1 MKIVE
6 CVPNISE
13 GRNPEIYNAVAEA
26 AASVSG
32 VKLLDVDPGE
42 ETNRTVIT
50 FVGEP
55 EAVLE
60 GAYRLVK
67 RSFELIDMRAH
78 KGAHG
83 RQGATDVCPFV
94 PVSGVSMDDCVE
106 LARRL
111 GKRVGE
117 ELGVP
122 VYLYEYAATRPERR
136 SLARIRKGEYEAL
149 PEKLKTEAFA
159 PDFGPA
165 TFVPSFGAMVTGARK
180 FLVAYNVDLN
190 VTDKRWAN
198 RVAFDVRETGRSVAG
213 PDGEEIQ
220 EPGMLKAV
228 RGLGWYIP
236 EYGCAQV
243 SMNLVDLDVTP
254 VHAAFDACE
263 ESARQRGMRVTGSEL
278 VGLVPKKAILDAGVH
293 YLKRMERSPGVPESD
308 IVHTAVRSLGLNE
321 VAEFVPSEKIIEDIL
336 APERPLARLSVQGF
350 ADETSRDST
359 APGGGSV
366 AALAGA
372 LAAALAAMVANLPH
386 PKSAYGEVRDDL
398 ESIAVRAQ
406 ALKQKLL
413 DAIDDD
419 TWAFQRLMEAN
430 RAAPGE
436 RAAAVREATLG
447 AARVPLEVAEACPEI
462 AGLCAR
468 ARALGMPASA
478 SDAGVGAAMARAAA
492 LGAAMN
498 VRINLQDMADDA
510 DAREMLGR
518 ADRALA
524 ETARAAAAV
533 EREVWS
539 LLGGGE
545 LPGE

>member
-1 MKIVE
+1 
-6 CVPNISE
+6 
-13 GRNPEIYNAVAEA
+13 
-26 AASVSG
+26 
-32 VKLLDVDPGE
+32 
-42 ETNRTVIT
+42 
-50 FVGEP
+50 
-55 EAVLE
+55 
-60 GAYRLVK
+60 
-67 RSFELIDMRAH
+67 
-78 KGAHG
+78 
-83 RQGATDVCPFV
+83 
-94 PVSGVSMDDCVE
+94 
-106 LARRL
+106 
-111 GKRVGE
+111 
-117 ELGVP
+117 
-122 VYLYEYAATRPERR
+122 
-136 SLARIRKGEYEAL
+136 
-149 PEKLKTEAFA
+149 
-159 PDFGPA
+159 
-165 TFVPSFGAMVTGARK
+165 
-180 FLVAYNVDLN
+180 
-190 VTDKRWAN
+190 
-198 RVAFDVRETGRSVAG
+198 
-213 PDGEEIQ
+213 
-220 EPGMLKAV
+220 
-228 RGLGWYIP
+228 
-236 EYGCAQV
+236 
-243 SMNLVDLDVTP
+243 
-254 VHAAFDACE
+254 
-263 ESARQRGMRVTGSEL
+263 
-278 VGLVPKKAILDAGVH
+278 
-293 YLKRMERSPGVPESD
+293 VPESD
-308 IVHTAVRSLGLNE
+308 IVHAAVRSLGLNE

-336 APERPLARLSVQGF
+336 AVERPLASLSVQGF

-406 ALKQKLL
+406 TLKQQLL

-436 RAAAVREATLG
+436 RAAAVREATLD
-447 AARVPLEVAEACPEI
+447 AARVPLEVAEACSEI

-510 DAREMLGR
+510 GAREMLGR

-524 ETARAAAAV
+524 ETVRTAAAV
-533 EREVWS
+533 EREVWA

>member
-26 AASVSG
+26 AAAVAG
-32 VKLLDVDPGE
+32 VELLDVDPGQ

-55 EAVLE
+55 DAVLE
-60 GAYRLVK
+60 GAFELVK
-67 RSFELIDMRAH
+67 KSFELIDMTTHR
-78 KGAHG
+78 GAHG

-106 LARRL
+106 LSKRL

-117 ELGVP
+117 ELGLP
-122 VYLYEYAATRPERR
+122 VFLYEYAATRPERR
-136 SLARIRKGEYEAL
+136 SLADIRQGEYEAL
-149 PEKLKTEAFA
+149 PEKLKTADFA

-165 TFVPSFGAMVTGARK
+165 EFIPSFGVMVTGARK

-198 RVAFDVRETGRSVAG
+198 RVAFDVREKGRMVKG
-213 PDGEEIQ
+213 PDGTKVKQ
-220 EPGMLKAV
+220 PGMLKAV
-228 RGLGWYIP
+228 RGVGWFIP

-243 SMNLVDLDVTP
+243 SMNLIDLDVTA
-254 VHAAFDACE
+254 VHAAFDACD
-263 ESARQRGMRVTGSEL
+263 ESARKRGIRVTGSEL
-278 VGLVPKKAILDAGVH
+278 VGLIPRQSMLDAGSH
-293 YLKRMERSPGVPESD
+293 YLTRMERSHGVPEED
-308 IVHTAVRSLGLNE
+308 LVHAAIRSLGLNE
-321 VAEFVPSEKIIEDIL
+321 VSDFNPAEKIVEDIL
-336 APERPLARLSVQGF
+336 APERPLAGMTLQGF

-386 PKSAYGEVRDDL
+386 PKAAFDKVRDEL
-398 ESIAVRAQ
+398 EEVAVSGQ
-406 ALKQKLL
+406 KLKQQLL
-413 DAIDDD
+413 DAIDED
-419 TWAFQRLMEAN
+419 TWSFQRLMEAN
-430 RAAPGE
+430 KVSGE
-436 RAAAVREATLG
+436 GKAAAIREATLG
-447 AARVPLEVAEACPEI
+447 AALVPLEVTEACPEI
-462 AGLCAR
+462 VALCAR
-468 ARALGMPASA
+468 ARQLGISASA

-498 VRINLQDMADDA
+498 VRINLQEMADDA
-510 DAREMLGR
+510 EAAAMLER
-518 ADRALA
+518 ADKALA
-524 ETARAAAAV
+524 ATSKAATELEA
-533 EREVWS
+533 EVWG

-545 LPGE
+545 LP